1 MAERYFNAEQE
12 AHMRY
17 LGSVPRSERCGS
29 GWHVKAH
36 ETCKCID
43 QELCICV
50 HAKSIH
56 SQDGCSGR
64 WNLRDR
70 NDNNRCPCREYRSAT
85 RAAAATGGDDDER

>member
-36 ETCKCID
+36 ESCECID
-43 QELCICV
+43 QHECV
-50 HAKSIH
+50 CRHVKAIH
-56 SQDGCSGR
+56 TDDGCRGR
-64 WNLRDR
+64 WKLLDR
-70 NDNNRCPCREYRSAT
+70 SDRGGHCPCSDWSDRW
-85 RAAAATGGDDDER
+85 AAQEGRDVSE